1 VLQTADFCD
10 LLAAVD
16 SEVKIHVMS
25 LLSSAAR
32 RGGNYQPRSVALVT
46 FCGPDLDRFL
56 AL

>member
-1 VLQTADFCD
+1 
-10 LLAAVD
+10 
-16 SEVKIHVMS
+16 MS

-32 RGGNYQPRSVALVT
+32 RGGNHQPRSVALVT